1 MNLVNKQVKH
11 KSFGKGSV
19 VGQTESHIVVSFM
32 SGNKKFVFPDAFG
45 TYLYLTDSRAAD
57 SIKKIIE
64 KKEKKLREE
73 ELELEKIKALQ
84 DQEHQ
89 RLLEREK
96 LMKNFRIHPSAQ
108 AAFWCKNQDRDRVL
122 TEWRVYTGEM
132 KGGRNKGQ
140 PNRPTRM
147 HQNSACLLTA
157 RDSNMSEKDR
167 YIIGVY
173 MVSETFI
180 GKLCEDGYI
189 PAHSEYKL
197 RLSEQESAK
206 MLFWNYYI
214 NERYPNNMTWNTDKF
229 RYFDNIWMAQI
240 LRDIISLK
248 KGKEEHQLAQTFFEH
263 FCQMNQIRENELPK
277 PDGTLIRI
285 QTS

>member
-132 KGGRNKGQ
+132 KGGRNNGQ

-180 GKLCEDGYI
+180 
-189 PAHSEYKL
+189 
-197 RLSEQESAK
+197 
-206 MLFWNYYI
+206 
-214 NERYPNNMTWNTDKF
+214 
-229 RYFDNIWMAQI
+229 
-240 LRDIISLK
+240 
-248 KGKEEHQLAQTFFEH
+248 
-263 FCQMNQIRENELPK
+263 
-277 PDGTLIRI
+277 
-285 QTS
+285 

>member
-19 VGQTESHIVVSFM
+19 VEQTESHIVVSFM

-84 DQEHQ
+84 DQEYQ

-122 TEWRVYTGEM
+122 EEWRVFTGEM

-157 RDSNMSEKDR
+157 RDSDISEKDR
-167 YIIGVY
+167 CIIGVY

-248 KGKEEHQLAQTFFEH
+248 KGKEEHQLAQNFFEH
-263 FCQMNQIRENELPK
+263 FCQMNQIRENELLK

-285 QTS
+285 RTS